1 MPGAPRLLFPHDPPD
16 PRRSL
21 IQRLSIAISIV
32 LVIAALAWFGRDGY
46 SDADGSP
53 LSLLDAFYYSTVTV
67 TTTGYGDIAPIS
79 PGARAIT
86 AFIVTPLRVVFL
98 VVLVGTTLELLTER
112 FRRARAEARWRR
124 TVKDHTI
131 VAGYGTM
138 GRGAVETLLA
148 NDATT
153 VEQVIVLDPLESAVT
168 SAREAGLTAIM
179 IDATRTAAW
188 TQANVDTARAVV
200 VTCNRDDT
208 ATLVTLTV
216 RQLNATVPIAAAVR
230 ESENAHL
237 LSQSGA
243 TTVVL
248 SSEAAGRLVGLAT
261 EAPGAVGVV
270 EDLLATGRGLE
281 LVEHPVGADE
291 VGGPPLQSPDRG
303 IPIALIRGVMRI
315 SFGDPAFQR
324 VESGDIVVSLVD
336 LAAAAAR
343 PTTSSAPQTTAPN
356 LD

>member
-1 MPGAPRLLFPHDPPD
+1 M
-16 PRRSL
+16 
-21 IQRLSIAISIV
+21 
-32 LVIAALAWFGRDGY
+32 
-46 SDADGSP
+46 
-53 LSLLDAFYYSTVTV
+53 
-67 TTTGYGDIAPIS
+67 
-79 PGARAIT
+79 
-86 AFIVTPLRVVFL
+86 
-98 VVLVGTTLELLTER
+98 
-112 FRRARAEARWRR
+112 
-124 TVKDHTI
+124 KDHTI

-148 NDATT
+148 NDTTT

-179 IDATRTAAW
+179 IDATRTVAW

-270 EDLLATGRGLE
+270 EDLLVTGRGLE

-291 VGGPPLQSPDRG
+291 VGGPPRS
-303 IPIALIRGVMRI
+303 V
-315 SFGDPAFQR
+315 
-324 VESGDIVVSLVD
+324 
-336 LAAAAAR
+336 AR
-343 PTTSSAPQTTAPN
+343 PWHPDCP
-356 LD
+356 DPRE